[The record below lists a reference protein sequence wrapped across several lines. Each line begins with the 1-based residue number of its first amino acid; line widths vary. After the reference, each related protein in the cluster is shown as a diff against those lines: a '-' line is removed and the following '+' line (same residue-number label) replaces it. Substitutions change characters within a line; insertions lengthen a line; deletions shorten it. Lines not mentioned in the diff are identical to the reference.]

1 MRIVLCGG
9 VTAERT
15 PRTIKGRLGELASGL
30 YSEIHKMTP
39 RQRSAALRA
48 LDGLTS
54 TNCGWTLYRMSE
66 VLRGFIDDASTL
78 RERKARKRAQLARRA
93 R

>member
-9 VTAERT
+9 ETAEGR
-15 PRTIKGRLGELASGL
+15 RTIKGRLGELASGL

-39 RQRSAALRA
+39 RQRSAALRV